1 MKIEDL
7 QIRNASLEA
16 MKQGDLIDKYDAVLI
31 EKNKLVQQVK
41 EMEEF
46 LADYGLK
53 WIGKENHQGKF
64 NADQINSELA
74 HKGPNYRNNLPPEID
89 TVILS

>member
-1 MKIEDL
+1 
-7 QIRNASLEA
+7 
-16 MKQGDLIDKYDAVLI
+16 MKQGDLIDKYDAVLL

-53 WIGKENHQGKF
+53 WIGKENH
-64 NADQINSELA
+64 
-74 HKGPNYRNNLPPEID
+74 
-89 TVILS
+89 

>member
-1 MKIEDL
+1 MSSMAARLAQVEKINAALWLEVKEKTNKIEDL
-7 QIRNASLEA
+7 QIWNASLEA
-16 MKQGDLIDKYDAVLI
+16 MKQGDLIDKYDAVLM

-53 WIGKENHQGKF
+53 WIGKENH
-64 NADQINSELA
+64 
-74 HKGPNYRNNLPPEID
+74 
-89 TVILS
+89 